1 MLHGK
6 GSPCPSRCSIPT
18 TKEHLSPSKV
28 IFPSHAWET
37 ARVTPKPHNGI
48 SKPPSPHPHG
58 QDAPWGRCPSVP
70 KPPATL
76 VSPSPAGIRPTDPE
90 ALVLARSIALGHPEL
105 VTLVG
110 IYAHCGNTYG
120 CRDIPAIQAI
130 ARATTTAVL
139 EFVTA

>member
-1 MLHGK
+1 MGAM
-6 GSPCPSRCSIPT
+6 SQCPQ
-18 TKEHLSPSKV
+18 
-28 IFPSHAWET
+28 
-37 ARVTPKPHNGI
+37 
-48 SKPPSPHPHG
+48 PPP
-58 QDAPWGRCPSVP
+58 
-70 KPPATL
+70 TL

-90 ALVLARSIALGHPEL
+90 AVTLARSIALGHPEL

-130 ARATTTAVL
+130 ARDTTTAVL